1 MECVKILKSSQ
12 EQAAAA
18 WVTYL
23 NKLRLTELLEKI
35 AAQDI
40 NLEAALEELGKAK
53 EIIVEEIVNRNRGG
67 AKGMHGFIAEIL
79 EVAFENAENLADGQ
93 AANTNWINNNGPA
106 DIQRGNILIQQKFV
120 QGNFSL
126 DAIKKHLAQ
135 YPDFLDNGDKY
146 QVPKDFYEKIKALW
160 EMSPEEASRLT
171 SNNEDGLTYSA
182 WKKVQS
188 FFSDDK
194 ISFGDLEPSKINY
207 ADSQKDNVGQTI
219 ANEESVIR
227 QKDQE
232 RRNEAYEI
240 SKPTLKEGA
249 QATAVSAVLEG
260 GMALCL
266 AIRRKRKEGK
276 KLYDFTAEDW
286 KDLGLDTA
294 TGAVKGTVRGAGL
307 YVLTNYTATAAPIA
321 SSLITAIF
329 GVVGEAKKHQRG
341 KLSDEDFIASSE
353 ALCVEAAVSAV
364 ASLIGEVAIPIPVLG
379 AVVGNAVGMFMYG
392 IAKDYVD
399 KKELELIE
407 NFQLSMESLN
417 RMLDERYQKLISK
430 LKEELEKFSSLLEWA
445 FDPDVNKAF
454 EGSIHLA
461 QFVGVDETKVLKD
474 ITEIDSFFTI

>member
-23 NKLRLTELLEKI
+23 NKLRLAELLEKI

-53 EIIVEEIVNRNRGG
+53 EIIAEEIVNRNRGG

-146 QVPKDFYEKIKALW
+146 QVPKDFYEKIKTLW

-188 FFSDDK
+188 FFSGDK
-194 ISFGDLEPSKINY
+194 ISFNDLEPSKINY

-232 RRNEAYEI
+232 RRNEAYEA
-240 SKPTLKEGA
+240 SKPTLKEGT
-249 QATAVSAVLEG
+249 QAAAVSAVLES

-276 KLYDFTAEDW
+276 KLCDFTAEDW

-294 TGAVKGTVRGAGL
+294 TGAAKGTVRGAGL

-321 SSLITAIF
+321 SSLITAIL

-341 KLSDEDFIASSE
+341 KLSDEDFIANSE

-399 KKELELIE
+399 KKELKLIE

-417 RMLDERYQKLISK
+417 RMLDERYQELISK

-461 QFVGVDETKVLKD
+461 QLVGVDETKVLKD

>member
-1 MECVKILKSSQ
+1 MECEKILKSSQ

-40 NLEAALEELGKAK
+40 NLESALAELGKAK
-53 EIIVEEIVNRNRGG
+53 EIIAEEIVNRNRGG
-67 AKGMHGFIAEIL
+67 VKGMHGFIAEIL
-79 EVAFENAENLADGQ
+79 EVAFENAESLADGQ
-93 AANTNWINNNGPA
+93 AATTSWINNNGPA

-120 QGNFSL
+120 QKNFSL
-126 DAIKKHLAQ
+126 DAIKEHLGQ
-135 YPDFLDNGDKY
+135 YSDFLDNGDKY
-146 QVPKDFYEKIKALW
+146 QVPKDFYEKIKTLW
-160 EMSPEEASRLT
+160 EMSPEDASRLT

-188 FFSDDK
+188 FFSDGK
-194 ISFGDLEPSKINY
+194 VSFDDLEPAKINY
-207 ADSQKDNVGQTI
+207 VDAQKDNVGQTI
-219 ANEESVIR
+219 ANEESALR

-232 RRNEAYEI
+232 RRNEAYEA

-249 QATAVSAVLEG
+249 QATAVSAALEG

-266 AIRRKRKEGK
+266 AIRRKRKDGK
-276 KLYDFTAEDW
+276 KLHEFTADDW
-286 KDLGLDTA
+286 KDIGLDTA
-294 TGAVKGTVRGAGL
+294 TSAAKGSVRGAGL

-329 GVVGEAKKHQRG
+329 GVVGEARKHRTG
-341 KLSDEDFIASSE
+341 ELSDEDFIANSE
-353 ALCVEAAVSAV
+353 ALCVESAVSAV

-399 KKELELIE
+399 KKELELIQG
-407 NFQLSMESLN
+407 FQSSMESLN
-417 RMLDERYQKLISK
+417 RMLDERYHRLISR
-430 LKEELEKFSSLLEWA
+430 LKEELEKFASLLDWA

-461 QFVGVDETKVLKD
+461 QFVGVDETQVLKD
-474 ITEIDSFFTI
+474 TADINAFFMI